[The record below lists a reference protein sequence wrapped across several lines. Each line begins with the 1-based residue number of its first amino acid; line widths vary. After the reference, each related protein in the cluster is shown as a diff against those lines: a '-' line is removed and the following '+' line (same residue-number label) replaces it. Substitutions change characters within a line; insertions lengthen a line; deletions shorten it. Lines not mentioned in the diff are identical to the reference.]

1 MREIIKYSTHMQ
13 VPDYE
18 IGDCGAL
25 EGILSNNNNMY
36 HRRELLAMDYNEE
49 TSTLYYT

>member
-25 EGILSNNNNMY
+25 EGILSKYNK
-36 HRRELLAMDYNEE
+36 LL
-49 TSTLYYT
+49 S